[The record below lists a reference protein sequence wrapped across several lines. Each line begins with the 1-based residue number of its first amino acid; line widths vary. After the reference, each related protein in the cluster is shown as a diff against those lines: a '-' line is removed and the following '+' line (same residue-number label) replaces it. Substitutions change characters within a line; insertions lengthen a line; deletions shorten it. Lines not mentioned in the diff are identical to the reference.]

1 MEREK
6 FARVKNFLRRRG
18 FVIALA
24 VSVGAVG
31 VTTYCAYAKAV
42 KNLTQQQSQMSSP
55 FGDKKDSPV
64 NAVQE
69 NVPRGAGV
77 ADATAPPPVP
87 YKPSD
92 AVSAANAVS
101 PLAENAN
108 VFVKPEKKRQMPV
121 GGEVIQPFSGGELVK
136 SETLDVWKTH
146 DGADIAADIGTT
158 VKSAEK
164 GKVKDVYGDPL
175 WGVTIVV
182 EGESG
187 AAAYYMGL
195 SNSVLVSAGQDV
207 VAGEPLGSVGNS
219 AEIEISQP
227 PHLHFA
233 VKINGEW
240 SDPAAYC
247 GE

>member
-31 VTTYCAYAKAV
+31 ITTYCAYAKAI
-42 KNLTQQQSQMSSP
+42 KNLTQEQAQATSQASQRV
-55 FGDKKDSPV
+55 FGDKNEQPV

-69 NVPRGAGV
+69 NVPR
-77 ADATAPPPVP
+77 ADKA
-87 YKPSD
+87 
-92 AVSAANAVS
+92 AVS
-101 PLAENAN
+101 PLPKPFEPSASAATTQAEKAN
-108 VFVKPEKKRQMPV
+108 VFVKPEKKRLMPV
-121 GGEVIQPFSGGELVK
+121 NGEVTQPFSGGELVK

-146 DGADIAADIGTT
+146 DGADIAADLGTT

-164 GKVKDVYGDPL
+164 GKVADVYGDPL
-175 WGVTIVV
+175 WGVSIVV

-187 AAAYYMGL
+187 TLCYYTGL

-233 VKINGEW
+233 VKEDGAW
-240 SDPAAYC
+240 VDPVVWLAK
-247 GE
+247 E